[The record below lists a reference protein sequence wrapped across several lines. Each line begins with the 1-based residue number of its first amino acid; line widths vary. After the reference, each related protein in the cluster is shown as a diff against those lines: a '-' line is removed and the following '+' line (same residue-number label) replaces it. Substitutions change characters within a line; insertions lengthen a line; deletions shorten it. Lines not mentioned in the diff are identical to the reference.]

1 MIWSVE
7 YRDEHVMWSY
17 IYVIF
22 LIAINND
29 LLEIL
34 LIRLQYLSLKHINL
48 VLLVVEIIF
57 LLLFHLMY
65 RERVSIAIILYN
77 YIGSVAAKHLIN
89 IQYHSRHVQCH

>member
-1 MIWSVE
+1 MMYITTDNIISNTVGGSYHSAHQAVSFMEDHIDLVSFVE

-17 IYVIF
+17 IYFIV

-57 LLLFHLMY
+57 
-65 RERVSIAIILYN
+65 
-77 YIGSVAAKHLIN
+77 
-89 IQYHSRHVQCH
+89 